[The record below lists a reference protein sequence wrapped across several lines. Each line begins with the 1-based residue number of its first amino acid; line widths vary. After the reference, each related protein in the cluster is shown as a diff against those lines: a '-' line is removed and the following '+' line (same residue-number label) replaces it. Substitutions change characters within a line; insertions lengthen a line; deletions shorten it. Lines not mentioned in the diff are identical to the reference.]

1 MQQQLHLSLSLSL
14 SSLSTAI
21 VKTVKRHKKPRS
33 LVKNTMEGS
42 KEGRKGPQQQQVH
55 NSGKGRLSD
64 ILHTFWPPN
73 HE

>member
-1 MQQQLHLSLSLSL
+1 MQQQLHLSL

-33 LVKNTMEGS
+33 LVKSTMEGR
-42 KEGRKGPQQQQVH
+42 KEGRAPQQQQVH
-55 NSGKGRLSD
+55 NSGKQRLSD
-64 ILHTFWPPN
+64 ILHTFWLPH